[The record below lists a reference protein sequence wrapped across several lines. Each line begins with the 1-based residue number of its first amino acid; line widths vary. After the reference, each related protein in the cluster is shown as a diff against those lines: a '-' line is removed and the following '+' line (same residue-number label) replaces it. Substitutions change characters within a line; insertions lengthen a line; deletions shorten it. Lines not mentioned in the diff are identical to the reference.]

1 MGNAFWTDATLRDP
15 KRKFRF
21 TVQLLAYPGAATW
34 YAKTVTKPSFGISS
48 TPHVFLNHTFNYPGK
63 VEWKD
68 VTVTLVDPVEPDAAA
83 NTMAIIQNAGY
94 HPPMDVQDLSTISK
108 ARAVGA
114 LKGVVIKQIGSEG
127 DLDILEEW
135 TLKNAFITD
144 VNLGDLSYG
153 ADDLSEISL
162 TLKYDWATCFVP
174 GAGSSV
180 DISGQPGNVAKPFES
195 VRNSFFDL
203 SNRR

>member
-1 MGNAFWTDATLRDP
+1 MANAFWTDATLRDP
-15 KRKFRF
+15 KRNYRF

-34 YAKTVTKPSFGISS
+34 YAKSATKPKFSVTS
-48 TPHVFLNHTFNYPGK
+48 TSHVFLNHTFHYPGK
-63 VEWKD
+63 VEWQD
-68 VTVTLVDPVEPDAAA
+68 ITVTLVDPVEPDAVA

-94 HPPMDVQDLSTISK
+94 HPPKDVNDLSTMSK

-127 DLDILEEW
+127 DQDILEEW

-144 VNLGDLSYG
+144 VDIGELSY
-153 ADDLSEISL
+153 DNEELSNVTL

-174 GAGSSV
+174 NGSTV
-180 DISGQPGNVAKPFES
+180 DISGQPTNVTSNFQS

-203 SNRR
+203 SGR